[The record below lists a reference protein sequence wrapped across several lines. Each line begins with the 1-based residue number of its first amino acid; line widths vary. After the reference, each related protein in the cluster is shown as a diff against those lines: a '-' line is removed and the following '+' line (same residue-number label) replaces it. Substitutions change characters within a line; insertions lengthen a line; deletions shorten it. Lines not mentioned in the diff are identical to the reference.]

1 MNEKKPDYVLS
12 EPEVFVLHVM
22 QRLNRFLHIIVGLAL
37 LVSAIIVIGLFVHDV
52 WAIITGT
59 VAGGFLNALGTLLIL
74 WTLSEL
80 INAEVRY
87 LQGEH
92 IRVAVFIEVAIAAT
106 IRKLLVVSAE
116 GVDVAHSATYILTL
130 LALGIVYWLL
140 NWALVKKRD

>member
-1 MNEKKPDYVLS
+1 MEEGSPMQVPI
-12 EPEVFVLHVM
+12 EPEAFMLGLM
-22 QRLNRFLHIIVGLAL
+22 RRLNRLLHIVVGLAL
-37 LVSAIIVIGLFVHDV
+37 LVSAIIVIGLFAHDV
-52 WAIITGT
+52 WTVITGS

-87 LQGEH
+87 LRGEN

-116 GVDVAHSATYILTL
+116 GVDLTHSATYILTL
-130 LALGIVYWLL
+130 LTLGVVYWLL
-140 NWALVKKRD
+140 NACMYKK